1 MAFADMRQVE
11 VIYDVFEQRWNS
23 LVFRDWESE
32 EESAKETEQEGPVRK
47 ETQEVV
53 CGWRPRG
60 QLKKDNCAL
69 RKKQPT
75 NF

>member
-1 MAFADMRQVE
+1 M
-11 VIYDVFEQRWNS
+11 
-23 LVFRDWESE
+23 FRDWESE